1 MVMAVITDIADA
13 VAAEINRAT
22 LSQPATASREYLPHF
37 KLEDMQEL
45 RVTVVPKSVLTQ
57 PGGRAHNQ
65 HDYAIDVAVQKKL
78 QKADNAEIDPLM
90 MLVDEIADHFRFKR
104 LSSFPNAMWLKTE
117 NQPVYSPEHL
127 QEMRQFTSVLTLT
140 FRLMR

>member
-1 MVMAVITDIADA
+1 MAFIADIAEA
-13 VAAEINRAT
+13 VVTEINAASF
-22 LSQPATASREYLPHF
+22 SQPVTAKREYLPHF
-37 KLEDMQEL
+37 DLEDMQEL
-45 RVTVVPKSVLTQ
+45 KVTVVPKSVLTL

-78 QKADNAEIDPLM
+78 DKADNPEIDALVT
-90 MLVDEIADHFRFKR
+90 LVDEIGDHFRLKR
-104 LSSFPNAMWLKTE
+104 LASYPNAMWLKTE
-117 NQPVYSPEHL
+117 NEPVYSLEHL